1 MLNLII
7 FSSLFCIIL
16 SSRDCSELLQQWI
29 KSWKQ
34 IRAKVD
40 CMQLW
45 WIAAYMHAAVF
56 CCTDNNLHLA
66 LAHKLNTALGIMRG
80 CRFKIDPVISVL
92 QTSPHRCNYRAIIS
106 ANIEADYCICG
117 GCCKN
122 KIPCG
127 RFNMILPHARQLHPA
142 FISTKRRAKNWPQ
155 HAGRYARHVK
165 LNKSEKRVQLEC
177 SASAIFS
184 VEFF

>member
-16 SSRDCSELLQQWI
+16 SSCDCSELLQQWI

-34 IRAKVD
+34 IRAQVD

-45 WIAAYMHAAVF
+45 WIAAYMHDAVF
-56 CCTDNNLHLA
+56 CCMDNNLHLA
-66 LAHKLNTALGIMRG
+66 LAHKLNTALRIMRG

-106 ANIEADYCICG
+106 ANIEADYCKCG

-122 KIPCG
+122 KMLSASPVQGLTWFCRMHG
-127 RFNMILPHARQLHPA
+127 NCILLLSAQKG
-142 FISTKRRAKNWPQ
+142 STRRAK
-155 HAGRYARHVK
+155 K
-165 LNKSEKRVQLEC
+165 LAAACREICETCQIEQER
-177 SASAIFS
+177 S
-184 VEFF
+184 VCN